1 MAGEALRVVNGAG
14 AGAQIPLYG
23 EFVVGRSE
31 AGAGNLTGDSEIS
44 RRHARFQVTQYGQV
58 ILEDLGSTNG
68 TYVNGERLAAPRV
81 LAPGDQITMGRTI
94 VQFEAAGGVQP
105 VVPGPAVG
113 GPPVA
118 APPVGAPPAPA
129 AFAVPPPLEPAAYGA
144 GQAGGAPVASS
155 SRPAWLL
162 PLGIA
167 VAVLAVVGA
176 IVAVA
181 TNSGSDSG
189 TNAVAPVSQAA
200 TQPGA
205 TTPAQSTPAPA
216 SAVRSVPALEASLKS
231 VLNGASTSGP
241 SVTTVTCPPN
251 APSAAGST
259 FACAVR
265 GGQGLGGTVTVT
277 LKDSQRKTYKFKAML
292 QGNGFTRTVSGTAG

>member
-14 AGAQIPLYG
+14 AGTQIPLYG

-44 RRHARFQVTQYGQV
+44 RRHARFQLTQYGQV

-68 TYVNGERLAAPRV
+68 TYVNGERLAAPRA
-81 LAPGDQITMGRTI
+81 LAQGDQITMGRTI
-94 VQFEAAGGVQP
+94 VQFEAAA
-105 VVPGPAVG
+105 VVPPAVA
-113 GPPVA
+113 PPVA
-118 APPVGAPPAPA
+118 APPA
-129 AFAVPPPLEPAAYGA
+129 PPPLEPAAYGA
-144 GQAGGAPVASS
+144 GQGGGPVAPVPARTPS

-189 TNAVAPVSQAA
+189 TTAVTPAA
-200 TQPGA
+200 TQPAA